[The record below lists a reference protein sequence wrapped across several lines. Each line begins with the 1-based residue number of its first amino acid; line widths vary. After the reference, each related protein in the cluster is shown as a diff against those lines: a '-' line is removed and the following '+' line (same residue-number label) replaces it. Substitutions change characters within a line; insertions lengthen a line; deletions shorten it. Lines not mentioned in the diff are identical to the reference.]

1 MPSVLTHYGFNKEVL
16 DNKLEFLKNNEDIY
30 LLGAQG
36 PDPFFFY
43 GIIPFCK
50 NKNAKKVRGY
60 GSKLHKIA
68 PSDVFLLFFKFADES
83 EAKDVLYSY
92 ILGAGLHYVLDR
104 KLHPY
109 VYYKTG
115 FSKDK
120 KKKRRYYVNHTL
132 LETNIDVLLMEGIFK
147 KYKTNPSSSIK
158 SEINKVDYVSKMYG
172 KLAKELL
179 KEDKIDD
186 YSFKEAYK
194 QMYRLEKLLYS
205 KRGIKKGFANC
216 LFKNTPLNTM
226 MHPKFV
232 KDDEKID
239 YLNLKKSEWKD
250 PTLETVY
257 IKSVLDLIEEAKIDA
272 SEWTMI
278 VSEYYSNKGNDI
290 KLKNFIKGIIYDGY
304 SEGSEM
310 KVFENVF
317 EKGERSK

>member
-16 DNKLEFLKNNEDIY
+16 DNKLDFLKNNEDIY

-60 GSKLHKIA
+60 GSKLHKNVPVDA
-68 PSDVFLLFFKFADES
+68 FSMFFKYADKS
-83 EAKDVLYSY
+83 ETKDVLYSY

-120 KKKRRYYVNHTL
+120 KEKRKHYVYHTL
-132 LETNIDVLLMEGIFK
+132 LETNIDVLLMQGIFK
-147 KYKTNPSSSIK
+147 KYKTEPYSSIK
-158 SEINKVDYVSKMYG
+158 SEINKVCCVSKMYAE
-172 KLAKELL
+172 LAKKVL
-179 KEDKIDD
+179 KEEKLDD
-186 YSFKEAYK
+186 DSFKESYE
-194 QMYRLEKLLYS
+194 QMYKMEKLLYS
-205 KRGIKKGFANC
+205 KHGIKKGVAKC

-226 MHPKFV
+226 IHPKVV

-239 YLNLKKSEWKD
+239 YLNLKKNEWED
-250 PTLETVY
+250 PTLEIVY
-257 IKSVLDLIEEAKIDA
+257 TKSVLDLIEEAKMDA
-272 SEWTMI
+272 REWIMI
-278 VSEYYSNKGNDI
+278 VNDYYSNKGNDI
-290 KLKNFIKGIIYDGY
+290 KLRNFIKDIIYDGY
-304 SEGSEM
+304 SKGNEM

-317 EKGERSK
+317 EKGEKSE